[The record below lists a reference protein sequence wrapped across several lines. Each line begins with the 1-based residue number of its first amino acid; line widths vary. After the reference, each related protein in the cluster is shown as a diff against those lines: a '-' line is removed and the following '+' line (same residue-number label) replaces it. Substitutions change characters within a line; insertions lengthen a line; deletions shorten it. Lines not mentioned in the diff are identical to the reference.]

1 MVYMR
6 VTLPLLRIQPARAPI
21 LRYGVAVLST
31 TLALIPVLLLPNIAE
46 SRLAVFAVAV
56 MVSAWYGGW
65 KPGLV
70 ATSFALT
77 VSAYFS
83 FSGEHTPAQYRSTMI
98 RLTLFVVLAMLI
110 CWFNAALRA
119 AQESLR
125 RSEINFRSLVTN
137 APYGICRC
145 DSAGQL
151 LDANP
156 ALLAMLGYPSA
167 KELVGQHLG
176 GLYAD
181 TQHWFELADFLR
193 SAAPFTGLIAEWKRK
208 DGSGTV
214 VRVSGRAVSN
224 GDRGKTFELFAEDV
238 TERRALE
245 QQLRQ
250 SQKMEAVGRLAGGIA
265 HDFNNLLMVISGYSE
280 FLLDRLGP
288 DPALRG
294 PAQEIASAS
303 GSATTLTR
311 QLLAFSRKQ
320 MLAPK
325 ILDLNGVVTE
335 NLKMLT
341 RVIGEDIDLVM
352 VPAPGLG
359 TVRADA
365 GQIEQVI
372 MNLAVNARDAMP
384 SGGKLTIETSNVSLD
399 EEYARF
405 HAPLR
410 PGNYVL
416 LSISDTGAGMDSET
430 QSHIFEPF
438 FTTKGPKGTGLGL
451 STVYG
456 IVKQSGG
463 YIWVYSEPG
472 KGSTFKIYLP
482 RVAETVESPA
492 QVIVPAES
500 AATEPGTETILLVE
514 DEANLRYLARQY
526 LEKQG
531 YRVIEAADGAV
542 AMQIAV
548 AHDKMIHLLLTDVI
562 MPGMNG
568 RELAQRISEIRPNVK
583 VLYMSGYTEN
593 VIGRNGTLDAGVTLL
608 QKPFTLRDLK
618 SKVREVLDTNPISPE
633 VVMSV
638 HTAHA
643 KASHPQLPLSR
654 AQRFQLHLPLKYRR
668 LDEEKWHDGETRN
681 ISRSG
686 LLFQAED
693 LLQPNVILEINLVLP
708 AEIAGLSAYRSGLPG
723 RSCANG
729 KRQTAR
735 KCRPPWPQKFFSIT
749 SSTDRSCRGLKSSC
763 EHPVPSK
770 TGFLGTRYWV
780 LATRCQLFPQR
791 IHFLSHRVL
800 QLFDPFAGHG

>member
-1 MVYMR
+1 MR
-6 VTLPLLRIQPARAPI
+6 VSLPLLRIQPARAPV

-31 TLALIPVLLLPNIAE
+31 TLALIPALLLPNIAE

-70 ATSFALT
+70 ATAFALT
-77 VSAYFS
+77 VSSYFS
-83 FSGEHTPAQYRSTMI
+83 FSSEQTPAQFRSTMF
-98 RLTLFVVLAMLI
+98 RLSLFVVLAALI

-119 AQESLR
+119 AQERLR
-125 RSEINFRSLVTN
+125 RSEKNFRSLVTH

-145 DSAGQL
+145 NSSGQL

-167 KELVGQHLG
+167 DELVGKHLG

-181 TQHWFELADFLR
+181 TQQWFELADHLR
-193 SAAPFTGLIAEWKRK
+193 ATAPFHGLIVEWLRK
-208 DGSGTV
+208 DGRGAV
-214 VRVSGRAVSN
+214 IRVSGRAVLN
-224 GDRGKTFELFAEDV
+224 GGKEKTFELFAEDV
-238 TERRALE
+238 TEQRALE

-280 FLLDRLGP
+280 FLLERLGTEP
-288 DPALRG
+288 TLRA
-294 PAQEIASAS
+294 PAQEIANAAGRAS
-303 GSATTLTR
+303 SLTR

-325 ILDLNGVVTE
+325 ILDLNAVVAE

-341 RVIGEDIDLVM
+341 RMIGEDIDLVM
-352 VPAPGLG
+352 APAADLG
-359 TVRADA
+359 AVRADA
-365 GQIEQVI
+365 SQIEQVI

-384 SGGKLTIETSNVSLD
+384 SGGKLTIETSNISLD
-399 EEYARF
+399 ENYARF
-405 HAPLR
+405 HAPLK
-410 PGNYVL
+410 PGNYVT

-438 FTTKGPKGTGLGL
+438 FTTKGPSGTGLGL

-463 YIWVYSEPG
+463 YIWVSSEPD
-472 KGSTFKIYLP
+472 KGTTFKIYLP
-482 RVAETVESPA
+482 RIVETSENVA
-492 QVIVPAES
+492 QVAGSAES
-500 AATEPGTETILLVE
+500 EATVPGTETILVVE
-514 DEANLRYLARQY
+514 DEANLRYLARQF

-548 AHDKMIHLLLTDVI
+548 AHEGIIHLLLTDVI

-568 RELAQRISEIRPNVK
+568 RELAQRILEVRPNTK

-593 VIGRNGTLDAGVTLL
+593 VIGRNGTLDTGIRLL

-618 SKVREVLDTNPISPE
+618 NKVREVLDSTPAEVAMLKTTHAGSPGL
-633 VVMSV
+633 
-638 HTAHA
+638 
-643 KASHPQLPLSR
+643 PQLPLSR

-668 LDEEKWHDGETRN
+668 LDEQDWHEGETRN

-693 LLQPNVILEINLVLP
+693 LMQPNVILEINLVLP
-708 AEIAGLSAYRSGLPG
+708 SEIAGLSP
-723 RSCANG
+723 
-729 KRQTAR
+729 TEVV
-735 KCRPPWPQKFFSIT
+735 
-749 SSTDRSCRGLKSSC
+749 CRGEVVRTVQAAGEEMPPALAAKILQYRFQ
-763 EHPVPSK
+763 H
-770 TGFLGTRYWV
+770 GTE
-780 LATRCQLFPQR
+780 LPQ
-791 IHFLSHRVL
+791 
-800 QLFDPFAGHG
+800 A

>member
-1 MVYMR
+1 
-6 VTLPLLRIQPARAPI
+6 
-21 LRYGVAVLST
+21 VLST
-31 TLALIPVLLLPNIAE
+31 TLALIPAMLLPNVTE

-83 FSGEHTPAQYRSTMI
+83 FSSEQTPAQFRSTMM
-98 RLTLFVVLAMLI
+98 RLALFVVLAALI

-125 RSEINFRSLVTN
+125 RSEMNFRSLVTN

-151 LDANP
+151 LDVNP
-156 ALLAMLGYPSA
+156 ALLAVLGYSSA
-167 KELVGQHLG
+167 QELVEKHLG
-176 GLYAD
+176 SLYED
-181 TQHWFELADFLR
+181 THHWFELADYLR
-193 SAAPFTGLIAEWKRK
+193 SAAPFNGLIAEWKRK
-208 DGSGTV
+208 DGSSTV
-214 VRVSGRAVSN
+214 VRISGRAVN
-224 GDRGKTFELFAEDV
+224 GDKEKSFELFAEDV

-294 PAQEIASAS
+294 PAQEIAGAAQRAS
-303 GSATTLTR
+303 SLTR

-325 ILDLNGVVTE
+325 ILDLNDVVTE

-341 RVIGEDIDLVM
+341 RMIGEDIDLVM
-352 VPAPGLG
+352 IPAAALG
-359 TVRADA
+359 AVRADA

-384 SGGKLTIETSNVSLD
+384 SGGKFTIETSNVTLN
-399 EEYARF
+399 EEYSHF
-405 HAPLR
+405 HAPLQ
-410 PGNYVL
+410 PGDYVML
-416 LSISDTGAGMDSET
+416 AISDNGLGMDSET

-463 YIWVYSEPG
+463 YIWVYSEPS
-472 KGSTFKIYLP
+472 KGTTFKIYLP
-482 RVAETVESPA
+482 RVAERAEVA
-492 QVIVPAES
+492 QVVLPAE
-500 AATEPGTETILLVE
+500 ATITDPAFTEQGTETILLAE
-514 DEANLRYLARQY
+514 DEANLRYLARQF

-531 YRVIEAADGAV
+531 YKVIEAADGVA

-548 AHDKMIHLLLTDVI
+548 AHEGVIHLLLTDVI

-568 RELAQRISEIRPNVK
+568 RELAQRITEIRPNTK

-593 VIGRNGTLDAGVTLL
+593 VIGHNGTLDAGVRLL

-618 SKVREVLDTNPISPE
+618 GKVREVLDSSPVGGE
-633 VVMSV
+633 VDVPV
-638 HTAHA
+638 QAAHA
-643 KASHPQLPLSR
+643 LSTRGSEQPLLSR
-654 AQRFQLHLPLKYRR
+654 ARRFQLNLPLKYRR
-668 LDEEKWHDGETRN
+668 LDEEKWHEGETRN

-693 LLQPNVILEINLVLP
+693 LLQPQLLQPNVQLEINLVLP
-708 AEIAGLSAYRSGLPG
+708 AEIAGLSP
-723 RSCANG
+723 
-729 KRQTAR
+729 TEVV
-735 KCRPPWPQKFFSIT
+735 
-749 SSTDRSCRGLKSSC
+749 CRGEIVRTVKAVG
-763 EHPVPSK
+763 EEMPPA
-770 TGFLGTRYWV
+770 
-780 LATRCQLFPQR
+780 LAAKILQYRFQHGSQLPR
-791 IHFLSHRVL
+791 
-800 QLFDPFAGHG
+800 A

>member
-1 MVYMR
+1 
-6 VTLPLLRIQPARAPI
+6 
-21 LRYGVAVLST
+21 VLST
-31 TLALIPVLLLPNIAE
+31 TLALIPAVLLPNVTE

-83 FSGEHTPAQYRSTMI
+83 FSGEHTPAQFRSTML
-98 RLTLFVVLAMLI
+98 RLALFVVLAALI
-110 CWFNAALRA
+110 CWFNAALRG
-119 AQESLR
+119 AQEGLR
-125 RSEINFRSLVTN
+125 RSEMNFRSLVTN

-156 ALLAMLGYPSA
+156 ALLAMLGYSAA
-167 KELVGQHLG
+167 KELAGKHLG
-176 GLYAD
+176 ALYAD
-181 TQHWFELADFLR
+181 TQQWFELADHLR
-193 SAAPFTGLIAEWKRK
+193 AAAPFNGLIVEWMRK
-208 DGSGTV
+208 DASAIV
-214 VRVSGRAVSN
+214 VRVSGRAVSSGN
-224 GDRGKTFELFAEDV
+224 RGKTFELFAEDV

-250 SQKMEAVGRLAGGIA
+250 SQKMEAIGRLAGGIA

-288 DPALRG
+288 EPSLRT
-294 PAQEIASAS
+294 PAQEIAGAA
-303 GSATTLTR
+303 GRATSLTR

-352 VPAPGLG
+352 VPAAELG
-359 TVRADA
+359 VVRADA

-384 SGGKLTIETSNVSLD
+384 SGGKLTIETSNVSVD
-399 EEYARF
+399 EEHARF
-405 HAPLR
+405 HPPLV
-410 PGNYVL
+410 PGNYVML
-416 LSISDTGAGMDSET
+416 AISDTGAGMDAET
-430 QSHIFEPF
+430 QSRIFEPF

-463 YIWVYSEPG
+463 YIWVYSEPS
-472 KGSTFKIYLP
+472 KGTTFKIYLP
-482 RVAETVESPA
+482 RVAELA
-492 QVIVPAES
+492 QS
-500 AATEPGTETILLVE
+500 AALGAPSEAAVPVPGTETILLVE
-514 DEANLRYLARQY
+514 DEANLRYLARQF

-531 YRVIEAADGAV
+531 YRVIDAADGAV

-548 AHDKMIHLLLTDVI
+548 AHEGVIHLLLTDVI

-583 VLYMSGYTEN
+583 ILYMSGYTEN
-593 VIGRNGTLDAGVTLL
+593 VIGRNGTLDAGVRLL

-618 SKVREVLDTNPISPE
+618 TKVREVLDSTLISPE
-633 VVMSV
+633 AAMPGQ
-638 HTAHA
+638 TAHA
-643 KASHPQLPLSR
+643 KTVHPMPLSR

-708 AEIAGLSAYRSGLPG
+708 AEIAGLSP
-723 RSCANG
+723 
-729 KRQTAR
+729 TEV
-735 KCRPPWPQKFFSIT
+735 I
-749 SSTDRSCRGLKSSC
+749 CRGEVVRTV
-763 EHPVPSK
+763 EHNGDKLPPA
-770 TGFLGTRYWV
+770 
-780 LATRCQLFPQR
+780 LAAKILQY
-791 IHFLSHRVL
+791 HFQHGSHVSR
-800 QLFDPFAGHG
+800 A

>member
-1 MVYMR
+1 MR
-6 VTLPLLRIQPARAPI
+6 VTLPLLRIPHARAPI

-31 TLALIPVLLLPNIAE
+31 ALALIPTVLLADVSE
-46 SRLAVFAVAV
+46 SRLALFGVAV

-77 VSAYFS
+77 LIAYFS
-83 FSGEHTPAQYRSTMI
+83 LAGNHTPEELKTAILRMS
-98 RLTLFVVLAMLI
+98 LFFFVAMLI
-110 CWFNAALRA
+110 CWLNAALRA
-119 AQESLR
+119 TQEDLR
-125 RSEINFRSLVTN
+125 RSELNFRSLVTN

-145 DSAGQL
+145 DSTGRI

-156 ALLAMLGYPSA
+156 AFLELLGFSSA
-167 KELVGQHLG
+167 DEIIGHYIYS
-176 GLYAD
+176 LYAD
-181 TQHWFELADFLR
+181 TEQWFDLADCLR
-193 SAAPFTGLIAEWKRK
+193 SPEPFKGLTAEWQRK
-208 DGSGTV
+208 TGTTV
-214 VRVSGRAVSN
+214 VRVSGRSVTN
-224 GDRGKTFELFAEDV
+224 GRKEEVVFEIFAEDV

-280 FLLDRLGP
+280 FLLERLGAEP
-288 DPALRG
+288 HLRG

-303 GSATTLTR
+303 ERASSLTR

-320 MLAPK
+320 MLAPR
-325 ILDLNGVVTE
+325 IVNLNDIATE

-341 RVIGEDIDLVM
+341 RMIGEDIDLVM
-352 VPAPGLG
+352 LPNPNLWP
-359 TVRADA
+359 VRADA

-384 SGGKLTIETSNVSLD
+384 SGGKLTIETSNITLD
-399 EEYARF
+399 EEYARH
-405 HAPLR
+405 HAPLA
-410 PGNYVL
+410 PGDYVML
-416 LSISDTGAGMDSET
+416 AISDTGAGMDTET

-463 YIWVYSEPG
+463 YIWVSSEVG
-472 KGSTFKIYLP
+472 RGTTFKIYLP
-482 RVAETVESPA
+482 RVAGTGEALA
-492 QVIVPAES
+492 QAVKPMRFQKV
-500 AATEPGTETILLVE
+500 EPGTETILLVE

-531 YRVIEAADGAV
+531 YKVIDAADGAV

-548 AHDKMIHLLLTDVI
+548 AHEAPIHLLLTDVI

-593 VIGRNGTLDAGVTLL
+593 VIGHNGTLDAGVRLL
-608 QKPFTLRDLK
+608 QKPFSLRDLK
-618 SKVREVLDTNPISPE
+618 HMVREVLDATPTPQEE
-633 VVMSV
+633 VMPMQSIE
-638 HTAHA
+638 TQAMTRGKHA
-643 KASHPQLPLSR
+643 PPSR
-654 AQRFQLHLPLKYRR
+654 AQRFQLHLPLRYRR
-668 LDEEKWHDGETRN
+668 IGEKQWHIGTTEN

-686 LLFQAED
+686 MLFQAD
-693 LLQPNVILEINLVLP
+693 QLLPPSVQLEINLVLP
-708 AEIAGLSAYRSGLPG
+708 PEIAGLSE
-723 RSCANG
+723 
-729 KRQTAR
+729 TEVV
-735 KCRPPWPQKFFSIT
+735 
-749 SSTDRSCRGLKSSC
+749 CRGEVVRASESQGDTMSA
-763 EHPVPSK
+763 E
-770 TGFLGTRYWV
+770 
-780 LATRCQLFPQR
+780 LAAR
-791 IHFLSHRVL
+791 ILQYHFT
-800 QLFDPFAGHG
+800 HGPIPAA

>member
-1 MVYMR
+1 MR
-6 VTLPLLRIQPARAPI
+6 VTLPLLSIPPARAPI

-31 TLALIPVLLLPNIAE
+31 TLALIPALLLPNITE

-83 FSGEHTPAQYRSTMI
+83 FSSEQTPAQFRSTML
-98 RLTLFVVLAMLI
+98 RLALFVVLAALI

-145 DSAGQL
+145 NSAGQL
-151 LDANP
+151 LDVNP
-156 ALLAMLGYPSA
+156 ALLAILGYSSA
-167 KELVGQHLG
+167 QELVGKHLG
-176 GLYAD
+176 ELYAD
-181 TQHWFELADFLR
+181 THQWFELADHLH
-193 SAAPFTGLIAEWKRK
+193 SAAPFNGLMAEWKK
-208 DGSGTV
+208 NDGLNTV
-214 VRVSGRAVSN
+214 LRVSGRAVCD
-224 GDRGKTFELFAEDV
+224 GDKKTAFELFIEDV

-245 QQLRQ
+245 QQLQQ

-288 DPALRG
+288 DPALRA
-294 PAQEIASAS
+294 PAQEIAGAS
-303 GSATTLTR
+303 QRASSLTR

-341 RVIGEDIDLVM
+341 RVIGEDIDLLM
-352 VPAPGLG
+352 VPASSLG
-359 TVRADA
+359 AVRADA
-365 GQIEQVI
+365 GQIDQVI

-410 PGNYVL
+410 AGEYVM
-416 LSISDTGAGMDSET
+416 LSISDTGLGMDSET

-463 YIWVYSEPG
+463 YIWVYSEPA

-482 RVAETVESPA
+482 RVAERVEPA
-492 QVIVPAES
+492 QVVVPEEPAF
-500 AATEPGTETILLVE
+500 TEPGTETILLAE
-514 DEANLRYLARQY
+514 DEANLRYLARQF

-531 YRVIEAADGAV
+531 YRVIEAVDGAA

-548 AHDKMIHLLLTDVI
+548 AHEGIIHLLLTDVI

-568 RELAQRISEIRPNVK
+568 RELAQRISEIRPNTK

-593 VIGRNGTLDAGVTLL
+593 VIGHNGTLDADVRLL

-618 SKVREVLDTNPISPE
+618 NTVREVLDSTLFPQENAKSVRGSHTAAARSPE
-633 VVMSV
+633 QP
-638 HTAHA
+638 A
-643 KASHPQLPLSR
+643 LSR
-654 AQRFQLHLPLKYRR
+654 APRFQLNLPLKYRR
-668 LDEEKWHDGETRN
+668 LDEEKWHEGETRN

-686 LLFQAED
+686 LLFQADDFLQPD
-693 LLQPNVILEINLVLP
+693 LLQPNVQLEINLVLP
-708 AEIAGLSAYRSGLPG
+708 AEIAGLSP
-723 RSCANG
+723 
-729 KRQTAR
+729 TEVV
-735 KCRPPWPQKFFSIT
+735 
-749 SSTDRSCRGLKSSC
+749 CRGQI
-763 EHPVPSK
+763 VRTVQPSGEK
-770 TGFLGTRYWV
+770 MPPALAAKILQYHFQHGTHLPR
-780 LATRCQLFPQR
+780 A
-791 IHFLSHRVL
+791 
-800 QLFDPFAGHG
+800 

>member
-1 MVYMR
+1 MR
-6 VTLPLLRIQPARAPI
+6 VTLPLLRIRPARAPI

-98 RLTLFVVLAMLI
+98 RLTLFVVLAALI

-119 AQESLR
+119 TQEGLQ
-125 RSEINFRSLVTN
+125 RSEMNFRSLVTN

-145 DSAGQL
+145 DAAGQV

-156 ALLAMLGYPSA
+156 ALLTMLGYSSL
-167 KELVGQHLG
+167 KELASTHLG
-176 GLYAD
+176 ELYAD
-181 TQHWFELADFLR
+181 TQHWFELADYLR
-193 SAAPFTGLIAEWKRK
+193 SASPFNGLIAEWKK
-208 DGSGTV
+208 KNGTPTV
-214 VRVSGRAVSN
+214 VRVSGRTVSDSRN
-224 GDRGKTFELFAEDV
+224 GRTFELFAEDV

-245 QQLRQ
+245 QQLQQ

-288 DPALRG
+288 DPALRS
-294 PAQEIASAS
+294 PAQEIASAA
-303 GSATTLTR
+303 GRATSLTR

-341 RVIGEDIDLVM
+341 RMIGEDIDLVM
-352 VPAPGLG
+352 VPAAGLG
-359 TVRADA
+359 PVRADA

-384 SGGKLTIETSNVSLD
+384 SGGKLTIETSNISLD

-410 PGNYVL
+410 PGNYVML
-416 LSISDTGAGMDSET
+416 AISDTGAGMNSET

-438 FTTKGPKGTGLGL
+438 FTTKGTKGTGLGL

-463 YIWVYSEPG
+463 YIWVYSESG
-472 KGSTFKIYLP
+472 KGTTFKIYLP
-482 RVAETVESPA
+482 RVADAVESRA
-492 QVIVPAES
+492 VVAVPAES
-500 AATEPGTETILLVE
+500 IAAEPGTETVLLVE

-531 YRVIEAADGAV
+531 YRVLEAADGAV
-542 AMQIAV
+542 ATQIAV
-548 AHDKMIHLLLTDVI
+548 AHEGIIHLLLTDVI

-593 VIGRNGTLDAGVTLL
+593 VIGRNGTLDAGVRLL

-618 SKVREVLDTNPISPE
+618 SKVREVLDSFPPE
-633 VVMSV
+633 VAMSMQ
-638 HTAHA
+638 TAHA
-643 KASHPQLPLSR
+643 KSAQSLPHLPSSR

-668 LDEEKWHDGETRN
+668 LDEESWHDGETKN

-708 AEIAGLSAYRSGLPG
+708 AEIAGLSA
-723 RSCANG
+723 
-729 KRQTAR
+729 TEVV
-735 KCRPPWPQKFFSIT
+735 
-749 SSTDRSCRGLKSSC
+749 CRGEVVRTVNPNGDKM
-763 EHPVPSK
+763 PPA
-770 TGFLGTRYWV
+770 
-780 LATRCQLFPQR
+780 LAAKILQYHFQHGSQLPR
-791 IHFLSHRVL
+791 
-800 QLFDPFAGHG
+800 A